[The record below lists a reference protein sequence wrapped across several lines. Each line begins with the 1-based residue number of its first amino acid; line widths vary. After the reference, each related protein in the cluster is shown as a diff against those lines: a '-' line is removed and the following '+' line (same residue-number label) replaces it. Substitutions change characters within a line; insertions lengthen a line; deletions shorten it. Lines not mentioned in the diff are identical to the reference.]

1 LHQVDQIIRQFPDV
15 VSTYGVVNSEVD
27 SGKNH
32 AGLGVT
38 LKPKQER
45 SADLTTLNNEFRD
58 RLQSVAGIRVTSVAA
73 AQDSVSGGQKP
84 IMISIKGS
92 DLNELQKISDRFMT
106 EMEKI
111 DGVVDLESSLKEPK
125 PTLGVHINRVL
136 A

>member
-1 LHQVDQIIRQFPDV
+1 EYTQAKLHQVDQIIRQFPDV

-58 RLQSVAGIRVTSVAA
+58 RLQSVAGIRVT
-73 AQDSVSGGQKP
+73 
-84 IMISIKGS
+84 
-92 DLNELQKISDRFMT
+92 
-106 EMEKI
+106 
-111 DGVVDLESSLKEPK
+111 
-125 PTLGVHINRVL
+125 
-136 A
+136 